1 MLYMGRLSVFVIFLL
16 LWVLPARAQDP
27 YYTFINK
34 TAGLP
39 SNSVYDLFQDSKG
52 FIWIAGEDG
61 LTRYDGFQFRTYTS
75 AGQTSRAGN
84 SIAED
89 KMGRIWY
96 RNFDGQIYYEEG
108 DSLHH
113 FDLLEQTVTGPFA
126 VVGDHLFVF
135 NRQGFFV
142 YDIKTFRL
150 IRSQPMETKSVLY
163 HYSNDSV
170 MYVLNG
176 LELYAFT
183 AEGQTLLANDV
194 PAGSLDGAADGKLLV
209 SDKVNASRKCFVL
222 NNGRVEQTIALPPIN
237 LLQGA
242 SFCGGYYWILTPTG
256 AWAFDKGGNSI
267 SKGRPFFADKNISS
281 VMRDRDGNFWI
292 GTLYEGILLVPDLN
306 TQLVT
311 EENFQPGLLLNTKR
325 SLFVGTK
332 NNTIYTF
339 DESRN
344 TLTKRYS
351 GDVRHKIQCMTYH
364 HGAGKLLFAAQAFF
378 ITDTFFRDQRRLPFA
393 VKKVVSVDE
402 KYVAFTSSGVTGL
415 MPLRDDVASIWDSLY
430 KARTLSN
437 GDCDFLQGGRG
448 KTLAFD
454 EHNKVIYSGSN
465 VGLYRITHKQIS
477 EIKTRDSKIYPIS
490 LAHFEGV
497 LYALTPEND
506 LWAIS
511 EGVLPVKLQVGEA
524 AERVFHIRRS
534 GNSFF
539 LVTSTGIRQ
548 LDKATGRFELVQTR
562 SGVRGDE
569 INDLEERNGKLIIA
583 TDRGL
588 IVELNSVGARSGVQ
602 PVFYVNKVIVN
613 GRHVPEPVISS
624 LDYDENDIEVDYSVL
639 SFDMTRRYSLQYSIN
654 GEPWRSN
661 PNSSRNI
668 KLVALSPGRYH
679 LSFRLVADGGAVYP
693 QRSLHLFVRS
703 PFWLQWW
710 FWLICLAMVGY
721 VTYLFFRWKTRQ
733 LQRKNVL
740 MLEKMELEKNLRNSM
755 LTAIRAQMN
764 PHFFYNALNTIQSF
778 IFSDDKRNA
787 STYLSKLSRLTRVVL
802 EMSERESISVE
813 EEVEALSLYLDLE
826 KMRFVHDFD
835 FEIRL
840 SRDLDA
846 GLVRIPSMI
855 VQPYVENAI
864 KHGLLHMKGYK
875 RLLVDFSVADGV
887 LSVLVDDNGI
897 GRERAAEM
905 ATTRKEKHTSF
916 STEANNRRV
925 ALLNREREQKIQ
937 ITYFDKKGADD
948 EPQGT
953 CVTITIPL
961 T

>member
-1 MLYMGRLSVFVIFLL
+1 MLYMGRLSVLVMLL
-16 LWVLPARAQDP
+16 LLRVLPALAQDP

-34 TAGLP
+34 ASGLP

-61 LTRYDGFQFRTYTS
+61 LTRYDGFEFRTYTS

-89 KMGRIWY
+89 KLGRIWY
-96 RNFDGQIYYEEG
+96 RNFDGQIYYEQA

-113 FDLLEQTVTGPFA
+113 FNLLEQTVTGPFG

-142 YDIKTFRL
+142 YDIETFRL
-150 IRSQPMETKSVLY
+150 VRSLPMDTRSILY
-163 HYSNDSV
+163 EYHNDSA

-176 LELYAFT
+176 TDLYAFT
-183 AEGQTLLANDV
+183 AEGQGLIAKDV

-209 SDKVNASRKCFVL
+209 SDKVNAERKCFVL

-242 SFCGGYYWILTPTG
+242 SFCGGYYWFLTPTG
-256 AWAFDKGGNSI
+256 AWAFDKMGNSI
-267 SKGRPFFADKNISS
+267 SNGRPFFADMNISS
-281 VMRDRDGNFWI
+281 VMRDRDGNFWL
-292 GTLYEGILLVPDLN
+292 GTLYEGILLVPDLK

-311 EENFQPGLLLNTKR
+311 EENFQPGILYNTER
-325 SLFVGTK
+325 SMYVGAK
-332 NNTIYTF
+332 SNTIYTF
-339 DESRN
+339 DELRN
-344 TLTKRYS
+344 TLVKKYS

-364 HGAGKLLFAAQAFF
+364 SGSGKLLFAAQAFF
-378 ITDTFFRDQRRLPFA
+378 ITDTLFRSPIRLNYA
-393 VKKVVSVDE
+393 VKKIVPVDE
-402 KYVAFTSSGVTGL
+402 KYIAFTSSGVTGL
-415 MPLRDDVASIWDSLY
+415 MPMRDDIVSEWDSLY
-430 KARTLSN
+430 EARTLPG

-448 KTLAFD
+448 KTIAFD
-454 EHNKVIYSGSN
+454 EKDKIIYSGSN
-465 VGLYRITHKQIS
+465 IGLYRVTPRQIS
-477 EIKTRDSKIYPIS
+477 EIKTNGEKIFPVS
-490 LAHFEGV
+490 LVHFESV

-506 LWAIS
+506 LWAIR
-511 EGVLPVKLQVGEA
+511 EGVPPVKLQVGEVP
-524 AERVFHIRRS
+524 ERVFQIKRS

-539 LVTSTGIRQ
+539 LVTGSGIRK
-548 LDKATGRFELVQTR
+548 LDRATGKFELVQTR

-569 INDLEERNGKLIIA
+569 INDLEVRNGRLIIA

-588 IVELNSVGARSGVQ
+588 IVELNNVGARSGVQ
-602 PVFYVNKVIVN
+602 PVFYINKVIVN
-613 GRHVPEPVISS
+613 GRRVPEQTIEA
-624 LDYDENDIEVDYSVL
+624 LEYDENDIEVDYSVL

-693 QRSLHLFVRS
+693 QRSLDLFVRP
-703 PFWLQWW
+703 PFWQKWW
-710 FWLICLAMVGY
+710 FWLVCLALAGY
-721 VTYLFFRWKTRQ
+721 VAYLVFRWKTRQ
-733 LQRKNVL
+733 MQRKNVL

-802 EMSERESISVE
+802 EMSERESISIE
-813 EEVEALSLYLDLE
+813 EEVEALRLYLDLE
-826 KMRFVHDFD
+826 KMRFVQDFD

-840 SRDLDA
+840 SRDLEA

-864 KHGLLHMKGYK
+864 KHGLLHKKGYK

-887 LSVLVDDNGI
+887 LRVLVDDNGI

-905 ATTRKEKHTSF
+905 ATARKERHTPF

-925 ALLNREREQKIQ
+925 ALLNRERGQKIQ
-937 ITYFDKKGADD
+937 INYLDKKGPDG
-948 EPQGT
+948 EPEGT

>member
-1 MLYMGRLSVFVIFLL
+1 MGRRSVFVMLLL
-16 LWVLPARAQDP
+16 LWVLPALAQDP
-27 YYTFINK
+27 YYTVINK
-34 TAGLP
+34 ATGLP

-61 LTRYDGFQFRTYTS
+61 LTRYDGFEFRTYTS

-96 RNFDGQIYYEEG
+96 RNFDGQIYYEEA

-113 FDLLEQTVTGPFA
+113 FDLLEQTVQGPFA

-150 IRSQPMETKSVLY
+150 VRSMAMDTKPILY
-163 HYSNDSV
+163 HFNNDSI
-170 MYVLNG
+170 MYVLID
-176 LELYAFT
+176 LDLYAFT
-183 AEGQTLLANDV
+183 AEGQALIAKDV
-194 PAGSLDGAADGKLLV
+194 PAGSLDGAADGKLLI
-209 SDKVNASRKCFVL
+209 SDKVNADRKCFVL

-256 AWAFDKGGNSI
+256 AWVFDKTGNSI
-267 SKGRPFFADKNISS
+267 SDGRPFFADKNISS

-292 GTLYEGILLVPDLN
+292 GTLYEGILLVPDLK

-311 EENFQPGLLLNTKR
+311 EENFQPGLLLNTER
-325 SLFVGTK
+325 SLYVGTK
-332 NNTIYTF
+332 SNTIYTF
-339 DESRN
+339 DELRN
-344 TLTKRYS
+344 TLLKKYH

-364 HGAGKLLFAAQAFF
+364 SGSDKLLFAAQAFF
-378 ITDTFFRDQRRLPFA
+378 ITDTLFRDPRRYAFA
-393 VKKVVSVDE
+393 VKKIVSVDE
-402 KYVAFTSSGVTGL
+402 KYIAFTSSGVTGL
-415 MPLRDDVASIWDSLY
+415 MPMRNDIVSIWDSLY
-430 KARTLSN
+430 TARKLQS

-448 KTLAFD
+448 KTIAFD
-454 EHNKVIYSGSN
+454 EQNHVIYSGSN
-465 VGLYRITHKQIS
+465 IGLYRITPGQIG
-477 EIKTRDSKIYPIS
+477 EIKTKGIKIFPVS
-490 LAHFEGV
+490 LVHFDGV

-506 LWAIS
+506 LWEIK
-511 EGVLPVKLQVGEA
+511 EDVVPVKLQVGEA
-524 AERVFHIRRS
+524 AERIFQIRRS
-534 GNSFF
+534 GEFFF
-539 LVTSTGIRQ
+539 LITSSGIRQ
-548 LDKATGRFELVQTR
+548 LDKATGKFELVQTR

-569 INDLEERNGKLIIA
+569 INDLEVRNGRLIIA

-588 IVELNSVGARSGVQ
+588 IVELNNMGTRSGVQ

-613 GRHVPEPVISS
+613 GRQVREQAIKA
-624 LDYDENDIEVDYSVL
+624 LEYDENDIEIDYSVL

-668 KLVALSPGRYH
+668 KLVALSPGKYH
-679 LSFRLVADGGAVYP
+679 LSFRLVTDGGSVYP
-693 QRSLHLFVRS
+693 QRSLDLFVRS
-703 PFWLQWW
+703 PFWLKWW
-710 FWLICLAMVGY
+710 FWLLCLALAGC
-721 VTYLFFRWKTRQ
+721 VTYLFFRWETRQ

-787 STYLSKLSRLTRVVL
+787 STYLSKLSRLTRLVL

-813 EEVEALSLYLDLE
+813 EEVEALRLYLDLE
-826 KMRFVHDFD
+826 KMRFVQDFD

-840 SRDLDA
+840 SRDIEA
-846 GLVRIPSMI
+846 GVLRIPSMI

-864 KHGLLHMKGYK
+864 KHGLMHKKGYR

-887 LSVLVDDNGI
+887 LKVLVDDNGI

-905 ATTRKEKHTSF
+905 ATTRKERHTPF

-937 ITYFDKKGADD
+937 ITYFDKKGMDG
-948 EPQGT
+948 EPEGT